1 MNILRKQEM
10 TVENMGDCRIGDQ
23 IQVGKYT
30 ATCQKVTDDA
40 AVFLLDQY
48 LDNMNPTNTNGGGY
62 KVSELRRTLQVV
74 AANDENFASIRERMR
89 PFDNGELLRIPTVGE
104 MFGYDDFYEMD
115 DAEQW
120 ELMKDR
126 RNRIADREG
135 EEYEWGWLQNKV
147 RNFAAYFS
155 AVGTYGYA
163 LSVGASN
170 DLGVRPVFQLVGSRG
185 RYPLKETLNKSSKE
199 GKQGEIR
206 TISP

>member
-10 TVENMGDCRIGDQ
+10 TVENMGDCQIGDQ

-48 LDNMNPTNTNGGGY
+48 LDKAYRMNPTNTNEGGY
-62 KVSELRRTLQVV
+62 EVSELRRTLQVV

-126 RNRIADREG
+126 RNRVADREG
-135 EEYEWGWLQNKV
+135 KEYEWGWLQNKI
-147 RNFAAYFS
+147 RNSAAYF
-155 AVGTYGYA
+155 ANVDGRGDTYYD
-163 LSVGASN
+163 GASY
-170 DLGVRPVFQLVGSRG
+170 DHGVRPVFQLVGSRG
-185 RYPLKETLNKSSKE
+185 RYPLK
-199 GKQGEIR
+199 
-206 TISP
+206 